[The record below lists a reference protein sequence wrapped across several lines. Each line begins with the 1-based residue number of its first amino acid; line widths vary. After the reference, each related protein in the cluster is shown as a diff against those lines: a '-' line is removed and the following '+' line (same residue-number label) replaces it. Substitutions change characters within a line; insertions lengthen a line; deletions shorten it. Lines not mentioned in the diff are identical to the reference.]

1 MQKRLFAVLALLL
14 TSLLLVS
21 CKESAEKKGV
31 DPKVLAATVEKAM
44 KAADA
49 LDNMNSK
56 AYEMGQV
63 GLAMAQN
70 GAAGS
75 AQVLDEALNIA
86 REAHSP
92 ANKAMVAELKAET
105 GGWEPKDMEQIAPA
119 FDRLEKA
126 TGRVWTLRSI
136 AEGIAVSD
144 KGRARSILMEAAA
157 EAEAMADKKYRDLDL
172 RGVAAGLAGMD
183 ADAAM
188 GVAGKISD
196 PRVKAYALNAIGTAN
211 ALYAAGDAAD
221 EILKMD
227 PQSALLSEETP
238 ETVKTATLGAE
249 RSRLQAAAAKSLAAT
264 AKALYV
270 IDMDKA
276 KEMFNHAADIADKID
291 VRHGYTKAYATS
303 DVAIALASVD
313 PGVAGQIVDKI
324 DATHSDARFA
334 ALMKIA
340 ESNAKMTGKTN
351 ESDLEKAEA
360 EAKNIG
366 DSYDEAKA
374 LTAVALALVPVSVEK
389 AEAVAKEIEYPE
401 FKNQVYAA
409 IAVAAVRAGDDS
421 FIKAMDKVNEPSK
434 MMKADLLY
442 PKGHLMYIRAKAFC
456 DAADAKAATDP
467 AAAIKLYGKA
477 AGAAA
482 DAKSG
487 QLQWKIVGRLSRLDQ
502 DKFFEM
508 AAKIESDDAVKAVA
522 LADIAADWASRGD
535 AKAGIVWDLAAK
547 AASAVDDNPKS
558 CELLNDIAAKCSQ
571 YDKARAAAMFSKA
584 YEKAGKIGKIEG

>member
-63 GLAMAQN
+63 GLAMARN

-105 GGWEPKDMEQIAPA
+105 GGWEPGELEQINPA
-119 FDRLEKA
+119 IDRIEKA
-126 TGRVWTLRSI
+126 TGRVWTIRSI
-136 AEGIAVSD
+136 TEGIAVAD
-144 KGRARSILMEAAA
+144 KGRAKSILMEAAA
-157 EAEAMADKKYRDLDL
+157 EVEAMADMKYRDLDL
-172 RGVAAGLAGMD
+172 RGVSAGLAGID
-183 ADAAM
+183 AEAAM
-188 GVAGKISD
+188 GVAVKISD
-196 PRVKAYALNAIGTAN
+196 PRVKAYALNTIGTAK

-227 PQSALLSEETP
+227 PQSASLSEETP
-238 ETVKTATLGAE
+238 EPVKAATLGAE
-249 RSRLQAAAAKSLAAT
+249 KSRLQAAAAKSLAAT
-264 AKALYV
+264 AKALYGM
-270 IDMDKA
+270 DMNKA
-276 KEMFNHAADIADKID
+276 NDMFRQAAEIAGGIE
-291 VRHGYTKAYATS
+291 HPYTKAYALS
-303 DVAIALASVD
+303 DVAIALAVAD
-313 PGVAGQIVDKI
+313 PQAAGQLVDKI
-324 DATHSDARFA
+324 DAAHADARFA
-334 ALMKIA
+334 ALLKIA
-340 ESNAKMTGKTN
+340 ESNAKMSGKAS

-360 EAKNIG
+360 EAKKIG
-366 DSYDEAKA
+366 DSYEEAKA
-374 LTAVALALVPVSVEK
+374 LTAVALALVPVSAEK
-389 AEAVAKEIEYPE
+389 AEAVAREIEYPE

-409 IAVAAVRAGDDS
+409 IAVASVKEGDDA

-434 MMKADLLY
+434 MIKDDLLY
-442 PKGHLMYIRAKAFC
+442 PTGAVMYMKAKAFC
-456 DAADAKAATDP
+456 DAADIKAATDT
-467 AAAIKLYGKA
+467 AAAMKLYGKA
-477 AGAAA
+477 AGAAT

-487 QLQWKIVGRLSRLDQ
+487 QLQWKIAGKLCRLDH
-502 DKFFEM
+502 DKFFDM
-508 AAKIESDDAVKAVA
+508 AAKIESDDAVKAAA
-522 LADIAADWASRGD
+522 LADIAADWAAKGD
-535 AKAGIVWDLAAK
+535 AKSGLVWDMAMK

-558 CELLNDIAAKCSQ
+558 CELLKSIAAKCAQ
-571 YDKARAAAMFSKA
+571 YDKARAAAMFGKA
-584 YEKAGKIGKIEG
+584 VEKAGKIGKIEG